1 MGNLNAVAQIE
12 DAELSGGIGGH
23 PKGLNV
29 LFFTELWERFSYYG
43 MRAILVLFMVEAVG
57 KGGLGFSNGQAS
69 HIYGIYTMCVYL
81 TSIPGGLIADRILG
95 ARRAILLG
103 GIIIALGHFTMA
115 FPSQTTFFA
124 GMLLIVI
131 GTGLLKPNISTMVGR
146 LYHENDPRRDAGFSI
161 FYMGINMGA
170 TLSPLVC
177 GYLAQSEAF
186 KKILEQ
192 VHIPAEASWHFGF
205 AAAGV
210 GMCIGL
216 GHLLWQYHLLDKI
229 GGKVIGTKPTSEA
242 AEADLGTEHSPDG
255 FAAATNAS
263 LGNSRQGVSGLSR
276 DELKKLAALMC
287 LFVFNTMFWSI
298 YEQGG
303 SSLNLFA
310 DKLTDT
316 RFFGL
321 EFPSSWFQSL
331 QSLYV
336 ITLAP
341 VFSFIWMKLGD
352 KQPSSPAKFALGLMF
367 LGIGIATM
375 VPAAILTAH
384 GKVSPLF
391 LVVVYFIETLGEL
404 CLSPV
409 GLSTVTKLAP
419 ARFASLTMGGWFV
432 STALGNMMAGHLSSF
447 FKESADTMVPLFG
460 SMGIAAVAAAALLAA
475 LTPQIKK
482 LMGTV
487 R

>member
-1 MGNLNAVAQIE
+1 
-12 DAELSGGIGGH
+12 
-23 PKGLNV
+23 
-29 LFFTELWERFSYYG
+29 
-43 MRAILVLFMVEAVG
+43 
-57 KGGLGFSNGQAS
+57 
-69 HIYGIYTMCVYL
+69 
-81 TSIPGGLIADRILG
+81 
-95 ARRAILLG
+95 
-103 GIIIALGHFTMA
+103 
-115 FPSQTTFFA
+115 
-124 GMLLIVI
+124 
-131 GTGLLKPNISTMVGR
+131 
-146 LYHENDPRRDAGFSI
+146 
-161 FYMGINMGA
+161 
-170 TLSPLVC
+170 
-177 GYLAQSEAF
+177 
-186 KKILEQ
+186 
-192 VHIPAEASWHFGF
+192 
-205 AAAGV
+205 
-210 GMCIGL
+210 
-216 GHLLWQYHLLDKI
+216 
-229 GGKVIGTKPTSEA
+229 
-242 AEADLGTEHSPDG
+242 
-255 FAAATNAS
+255 
-263 LGNSRQGVSGLSR
+263 
-276 DELKKLAALMC
+276 
-287 LFVFNTMFWSI
+287 MFWSI

-336 ITLAP
+336 IALAP
-341 VFSFIWMKLGD
+341 VFSLIWMKLGD

-391 LVVVYFIETLGEL
+391 LVAVYFIETLGEL